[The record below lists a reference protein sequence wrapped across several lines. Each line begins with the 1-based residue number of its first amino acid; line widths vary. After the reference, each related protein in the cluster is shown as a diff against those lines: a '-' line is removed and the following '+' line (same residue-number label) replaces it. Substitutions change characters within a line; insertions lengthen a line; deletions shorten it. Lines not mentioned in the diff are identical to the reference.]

1 MKSYFLLK
9 YERIAFSLI
18 VSIDKVCVCLP
29 NNVKP
34 LAPIW
39 AVICAG
45 PVSFEITNEL
55 FLIKE
60 VSWEISKALPLSNI
74 AVAFIFWASLN
85 SDGPGAVIIL

>member
-1 MKSYFLLK
+1 M
-9 YERIAFSLI
+9 
-18 VSIDKVCVCLP
+18 P

-39 AVICAG
+39 AVICAV

-74 AVAFIFWASLN
+74 AVAMGMKKTNYFLIWDYFKN
-85 SDGPGAVIIL
+85 DG